1 MPNPVVASRPSLFFR
16 LSVVIAVA
24 LSTALLALCAILLA
38 FMPGCAGSQH
48 QVKPIL
54 RTVDEHVQ
62 LACEGLAQALA
73 QRSGAD
79 AQRII
84 ATTCAI
90 ENITRGMRE
99 LLLSQQID
107 AAQRAGVAV
116 PSITSAQLEPDPY
129 PPAEQNAE

>member
-24 LSTALLALCAILLA
+24 LSTALLAVCAMLLV
-38 FMPGCAGSQH
+38 FLPGCGGAQH